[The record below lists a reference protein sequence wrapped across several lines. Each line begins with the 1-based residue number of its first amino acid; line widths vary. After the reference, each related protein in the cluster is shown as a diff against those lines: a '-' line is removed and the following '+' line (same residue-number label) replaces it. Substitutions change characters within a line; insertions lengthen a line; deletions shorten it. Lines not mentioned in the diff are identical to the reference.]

1 MFLLQFECV
10 CIHHTRIRSLRNF
23 FLVKKVATPSQSPK
37 SDSVR
42 TPIRDRRDCLRNKAC
57 MEVESALVLYI
68 LSRLQILLTEKRN
81 TCLKLFSP
89 CIQQQQQGLFKLYEN
104 YLNYKLNIPLI
115 RPCCCTKN
123 KENGKCIHPEC
134 YAV

>member
-1 MFLLQFECV
+1 
-10 CIHHTRIRSLRNF
+10 
-23 FLVKKVATPSQSPK
+23 
-37 SDSVR
+37 
-42 TPIRDRRDCLRNKAC
+42 
-57 MEVESALVLYI
+57 MEVESTLVLYI

-81 TCLKLFSP
+81 TCLKPFFP
-89 CIQQQQQGLFKLYEN
+89 CIQQQQQQQQQQQGLFKLYKN
-104 YLNYKLNIPLI
+104 DLNYKLNIPLI